1 MTRAVGA
8 GAGLIASVALLMERD
23 LALLMGARSLLLYA
37 NTPRGL
43 WLELKQIII
52 ITSTKGAAAENI
64 R

>member
-1 MTRAVGA
+1 
-8 GAGLIASVALLMERD
+8 MERD